1 MRITWIRQVKPTKK
15 SDKEKSEAAQ
25 KKANQT
31 TTSGVAPSES
41 KKEEEEETKFVFTVI
56 PDTVVLNSK
65 MGIMVEFRAN
75 SSQTGKM
82 QEPW

>member
-1 MRITWIRQVKPTKK
+1 
-15 SDKEKSEAAQ
+15 
-25 KKANQT
+25 
-31 TTSGVAPSES
+31 VAPSES